1 MDWGLHFP
9 AHIHSWQWVSHG
21 EKQGFSY
28 FMPYDSIGSD
38 VYETLALCAANTK
51 TIKLGPG
58 VTSPRARMSPVT
70 ARAMATL
77 NELAPGRCV
86 LGLGTGN
93 TARRAWGMPIAKL
106 EELRNEV
113 EFQRKM
119 LKGEETL
126 YSEGPNRYMDEERR
140 RYVKLLSPDMA
151 FINTKDEIPVFV
163 AGSGPKTLELAGEI
177 ADGVMLLGAIGESYI
192 DYCMEHIRIGAER
205 AGRKSEDIY
214 KVALTGFH
222 ILQNGETLESESLR
236 QAVGPIVS
244 VCFNIVALSLENHKN
259 NTGTPRGE
267 PLPDDVRD
275 GIMKFT
281 KAYPT
286 DLDNPERKHLSYYSN
301 YFFWNDEFN
310 DVLNPEMIKASTL
323 VGTPE
328 EIIDTVR
335 RMESQGVGQVMIAPL
350 PDPVKAIDSF
360 HENIMSRY

>member
-9 AHIHSWQWVSHG
+9 SHIHSWQWVAHG
-21 EKQGFSY
+21 EEKGFSY
-28 FMPYDSIGSD
+28 YMPYDSIGSD

-51 TIKLGPG
+51 KIKLGPG
-58 VTSPRARMSPVT
+58 VTCPRARMAPVT

-77 NELAPGRCV
+77 NEIAPGRCV
-86 LGLGTGN
+86 LGIGTGN

-106 EELRNEV
+106 EEVRSDVNLYRN
-113 EFQRKM
+113 M
-119 LKGEETL
+119 LKGGEAL
-126 YSEGPNRYMDEERR
+126 YSEGPDRYLSEERKR
-140 RYVKLLSPDMA
+140 VVKFLSPDMA
-151 FINTKDEIPVFV
+151 FINTKDEIPIFV

-192 DYCMEHIRIGAER
+192 DYCMERIRIGAER
-205 AGRKSEDIY
+205 ARRNPDDIY
-214 KVALTGFH
+214 KIVLTAFH
-222 ILQNGETLESESLR
+222 ILEDGETLDSESLR

-244 VCFNIVALSLENHKN
+244 VCFNIVAKSLDNYER

-267 PLPDDVRD
+267 PLPDDIRD
-275 GIMKFT
+275 GVMKFT
-281 KAYPT
+281 HAYPS
-286 DLDNPERKHLSYYSN
+286 DEDSPERKHLRYYSN

-323 VGTPE
+323 VGTAD

-335 RMESQGVGQVMIAPL
+335 RMESQGINQVMIAPL